1 MPIVFR
7 MWKSI
12 TVLLLVIF
20 NVALTAQD
28 EVPGQAASS
37 DPNYNCLKCHGG
49 KYFSYFNES
58 VGKDVKERMNP
69 YYIIDSA
76 AFYKSNHKSF
86 SCTDCHSSDYASSF
100 PHPNGLRFEPMLV
113 CLDCHGG
120 EDNSTEYHFETINEE
135 FLASVHSEKHSD
147 QFTCWMCHNPH
158 SYHISARTSENLA
171 ETIRYDNEICLGCH
185 SDESRFGLLSNRDIF
200 NMLDRH
206 EWLPNHLAHFK
217 SVRCIE
223 CHAEVNE
230 NILVGHKILPKE
242 KAVKKCVE
250 CHSKNSILLASLY
263 KYQSKEKRE
272 KQGFLNGAILT
283 ETYVIGA
290 NRNRFLNLA
299 SLGIFGLV
307 VVGIFIHAVMRKIH
321 SNK

>member
-1 MPIVFR
+1 
-7 MWKSI
+7 MWKFYIALLFI
-12 TVLLLVIF
+12 TLSTSMV
-20 NVALTAQD
+20 AQD
-28 EVPGQAASS
+28 QTPEAPASLE
-37 DPNYNCLKCHGG
+37 DNQKCLKCHGE

-58 VGKDVKERMNP
+58 VGRDVKERMNP
-69 YYIIDSA
+69 YYIVDSA
-76 AFYKSNHKSF
+76 DFYKSNHRNF

-100 PHPNGLRFEPMLV
+100 PHPNELRFEPQLS

-120 EDNSTEYHFETINEE
+120 DESFHKFNFETINEE
-135 FLASVHSEKHSD
+135 FLSSVHSEKHSD

-158 SYHISARTSENLA
+158 SYHISARNNENLA
-171 ETIRYDNEICLGCH
+171 ETIAYDNAICLGCH
-185 SDESRFGLLSNRDIF
+185 SDESRFGLLSDRDIF

-223 CHAEVNE
+223 CHAEVNDS
-230 NILVGHKILPKE
+230 ILVAHKILPKE

-250 CHSKNSILLASLY
+250 CHSQNSILLASLY
-263 KYQSKEKRE
+263 KYQTKEKRN
-272 KQGFLNGAILT
+272 KQGYFNAAILT

-290 NRNRFLNLA
+290 NRNYFLNLA

-307 VVGIFIHAVMRKIH
+307 ALGIAIHAILRKIYA
-321 SNK
+321 KK

>member
-1 MPIVFR
+1 MR
-7 MWKSI
+7 KSFI
-12 TVLLLVIF
+12 VLLLLILNIAV
-20 NVALTAQD
+20 TAQD
-28 EVPGQAASS
+28 ASTGPAQS
-37 DPNYNCLKCHGG
+37 NDPNYKCLKCHG
-49 KYFSYFNES
+49 KTYFSYFNQS
-58 VGKDVKERMNP
+58 VERDVKERMNP

-76 AFYKSNHKSF
+76 AFTKSNHRSF

-100 PHPNGLRFEPMLV
+100 PHPNELRFEPQLT

-120 EDNSTEYHFETINEE
+120 GDENFEKYHFETINEE
-135 FLASVHSEKHSD
+135 FLSSVHSEKHSD

-158 SYHISARTSENLA
+158 SYHISARNNENLA

-185 SDESRFGLLSNRDIF
+185 ADESRFGLLSDRDIF

-230 NILVGHKILPKE
+230 NILVAHKILPKE

-250 CHSKNSILLASLY
+250 CHSQNSLLLASLY

-290 NRNRFLNLA
+290 NRNYLLNMA

-307 VVGIFIHAVMRKIH
+307 LIGVIIHAVMRKL
-321 SNK
+321 SSKN

>member
-1 MPIVFR
+1 
-7 MWKSI
+7 MWKSL
-12 TVLLLVIF
+12 TVMLLVILK
-20 NVALTAQD
+20 VVLMAQD
-28 EVPGQAASS
+28 AAPVAPGSM
-37 DPNYNCLKCHGG
+37 DPNHKCLKCHGG
-49 KYFSYFNES
+49 KYFSYFNET
-58 VGKDVKERMNP
+58 VDRDVKERMNP
-69 YYIIDSA
+69 YYIVDSA
-76 AFYKSNHKSF
+76 AFSKSNHRSL

-100 PHPNGLRFEPMLV
+100 PHTNQLRFEPMLG
-113 CLDCHGG
+113 CLDCHEGD
-120 EDNSTEYHFETINEE
+120 DNFAQYHFETIEKE

-171 ETIRYDNEICLGCH
+171 ETIRYDNQICLGCH
-185 SDESRFGLLSNRDIF
+185 GDQSRFGLLSNKDLY

-223 CHAEVNE
+223 CHAEVNS
-230 NILVGHKILPKE
+230 NILVAHKILPRE

-263 KYQSKEKRE
+263 KYQAKEKRE

-290 NRNRFLNLA
+290 NRNRFLNVA
-299 SLGIFGLV
+299 SLGIVGLV
-307 VVGIFIHAVMRKIH
+307 FIGIFIHALMRKIH

>member
-1 MPIVFR
+1 
-7 MWKSI
+7 MWKSF
-12 TVLLLVIF
+12 TVSLLVILS
-20 NVALTAQD
+20 VSMTAQD
-28 EVPGQAASS
+28 AAPLVPESK
-37 DPNYNCLKCHGG
+37 DPNFKCLKCHGEQ
-49 KYFSYFNES
+49 YFTYFNEF
-58 VGKDVKERMNP
+58 VERDVKERMNP

-76 AFYKSNHKSF
+76 AFHKSNHRSF
-86 SCTDCHSSDYASSF
+86 SCTDCHSSEYASSF
-100 PHPNGLRFEPMLV
+100 PHPNELRFEPQLT

-120 EDNSTEYHFETINEE
+120 DDNFAQFQFDTINEE
-135 FLASVHSEKHSD
+135 FLSSVHSEKHSD

-158 SYHISARTSENLA
+158 SYHISARTNENLA
-171 ETIRYDNEICLGCH
+171 ETIRYDNAICLGCH
-185 SDESRFGLLSNRDIF
+185 SDASRFGLLSDRDIY

-217 SVRCIE
+217 YVRCIE

-230 NILVGHKILPKE
+230 NILVAHKILPKE

-250 CHSKNSILLASLY
+250 CHSQNSLLLASLY
-263 KYQSKEKRE
+263 KYQAKEKRE

-290 NRNRFLNLA
+290 NRNYFLNMA

-307 VVGIFIHAVMRKIH
+307 IIGLIIHAVLRKIY
-321 SNK
+321 SKK